1 METYNYQQNPENRF
15 KVIYYHPTLDM
26 IKDELRVTHSQ
37 NLGYNWVLN
46 EILSKDF
53 QTDDLESIIET
64 PLGVFHILKRT
75 KEYITSYLDL
85 RCGLQNIETGELIN
99 RIYDGVF
106 SYHPYQGYALL
117 GQMWDSDYWNEGCNP
132 TFRLVSLK
140 SGKEFDEHFFDRKH
154 TTAINNYKFYSCVG
168 HTQYKGFDYFEIDPI
183 TEELKGIENPNSN
196 SNDWPDYK
204 IANGRS
210 IEFSRY
216 FNIEW
221 VHFGQPFFETD
232 IFKECLEK
240 YPDLKDITPYGY

>member
-1 METYNYQQNPENRF
+1 MEYFNYQQNPDNRF

-53 QTDDLESIIET
+53 QTDNLESIIEA

-75 KEYITSYLDL
+75 KDYINSYLDL

-99 RIYDGVF
+99 RFYNGVF
-106 SYHPYQGYALL
+106 SYHPNQGYALL
-117 GQMWDSDYWNEGCNP
+117 GQMRDRDYLNEGCNP

-140 SGKEFDEHFFDRKH
+140 SGKEFDEHFFDRKY
-154 TTAINNYKFYSCVG
+154 TTAINDYKFYSCVD
-168 HTQYKGFDYFEIDPI
+168 HTQYKGFDYFEIDPLS
-183 TEELKGIENPNSN
+183 EELKGIENPNKDPH
-196 SNDWPDYK
+196 DWPDYK

-210 IEFSRY
+210 REFSRY

-232 IFKECLEK
+232 VFKECLEK
-240 YPDLKDITPYGY
+240 YPDLIGITPYDY